1 MTGRWRHLRA
11 CGIHFVRGGRFATPA
26 PAVSG
31 PTIPSRCR
39 ACKSSPS
46 RPLRAG
52 HPLAEQDHSQGRL
65 SGHGSSSGTRQAE
78 DRSAPTYPSSATS
91 SPTGSKRSS
100 SRTSHPRRT
109 RRMSCSPV
117 CISIRTLAISGS
129 TNSRSRTL
137 GSGSTSSQAF
147 VSAVLR
153 GKTLPVRNPSG
164 DAARS
169 ASAAGKSWPRGAVRM
184 PVTRFALL
192 LPVPSRMRSS
202 LVIPWP

>member
-1 MTGRWRHLRA
+1 MTRRRNGEGSIYPVKDSHGRVTQSTDEAGTTTAAR
-11 CGIHFVRGGRFATPA
+11 
-26 PAVSG
+26 
-31 PTIPSRCR
+31 PTKP
-39 ACKSSPS
+39 
-46 RPLRAG
+46 
-52 HPLAEQDHSQGRL
+52 L
-65 SGHGSSSGTRQAE
+65 SGHGSSSGTRQAA
-78 DRSAPTYPSSATS
+78 DRSAPTYLSSATS

-117 CISIRTLAISGS
+117 CTSIRTLAISGS
-129 TNSRSRTL
+129 TSSRSRTL
-137 GSGSTSSQAF
+137 GSGSTSSQAS

-153 GKTLPVRNPSG
+153 GKTPPGQNPSG

-169 ASAAGKSWPRGAVRM
+169 ASAAAKSWLRGAVRM

-192 LPVPSRMRSS
+192 LPAPSRMRSS